1 MEQNHASL
9 NLNTPIKIN
18 LKAVIILLLFVIGMY
33 FLFPKIVDAQEAAKL
48 ILKVNKFYLILAV
61 FFEFISYVGAA
72 WLLGI
77 ILSRLGYKIPFWDRF
92 RIGSIAAFAIHF
104 FPVGSFG
111 EGAIDFYFL
120 RKRKV
125 EPGSILIMLILRI
138 IFTYIAFFSLLL
150 IALILLPTITDLSLG
165 PKLLAVIIFVLVFGG
180 FIYLIYLYENKERFK
195 KVWQKLLVVG
205 NYFLRKV
212 KQPQIGEAK
221 SAEIFDDIYEGL
233 GLFNEK
239 KRNFVLAVL
248 AALVYW
254 LGDIL
259 CFFFVFLSFGYFIH
273 FGVLMFGYGIG
284 SLAGMVSFIPGG
296 LGVTEGSM
304 GLILTGLGT
313 PTAIALV
320 SILVFRFFSFWIWI
334 PVGLYSFFSLRKKDK

>member
-1 MEQNHASL
+1 MDQSNGL
-9 NLNTPIKIN
+9 NLKSEIKIN
-18 LKAVIILLLFVIGMY
+18 FKAVIVLLLFIVGIY
-33 FLFPKIVDAQEAAKL
+33 FLFPKLVDAREAVKL
-48 ILKVNKFYLILAV
+48 IAKIDKFYLVLAV

-77 ILSRLGYKIPFWDRF
+77 ILSRLGYKIRFWDRF
-92 RIGSIAAFAIHF
+92 KIGSIAAFAIHF

-125 EPGSILIMLILRI
+125 EAGSILITLILRI
-138 IFTYIAFFSLLL
+138 VFTYITFFGLLL
-150 IALILLPTITDLSLG
+150 VALILLPTIASLSLAS
-165 PKLLAVIIFVLVFGG
+165 KLLAMVVFVFIFGSL
-180 FIYLIYLYENKERFK
+180 IYLIYLYENKEKFKRF
-195 KVWQKLLVVG
+195 WQKILIFG
-205 NYFLRKV
+205 NLFLRKT
-212 KQPQIGEAK
+212 KQKEISREK
-221 SAEIFDDIYEGL
+221 SDEVFDDVYQGMA
-233 GLFNEK
+233 LFGEK
-239 KRNFVLAVL
+239 KRNFVWAILAG
-248 AALVYW
+248 LVYW

-284 SLAGMVSFIPGG
+284 SLAGMASFIPGG

-304 GLILTGLGT
+304 GLILAGLGT
-313 PTAIALV
+313 PSALALV

-334 PVGLYSFFSLRKKDK
+334 PVGLYSFFSLRKNK